1 MTSAA
6 ESTHPRKTITSRFNA
21 RSGRMPE
28 RRRHRWK
35 RITKARTPKQRRAPG
50 TEKPA
55 GNLLAFTVDATTGN
69 VVSVESL
76 DASGARRRVSVRQ
89 QKSLAREGRER
100 LESVLEEA
108 FEAGIDCVLGV
119 SDPP

>member
-1 MTSAA
+1 
-6 ESTHPRKTITSRFNA
+6 
-21 RSGRMPE
+21 MPE

-35 RITKARTPKQRRAPG
+35 RISKARTPKRRQEPG
-50 TEKPA
+50 IEVPA
-55 GNLLAFTVDATTGN
+55 ANLLAFTVDATTGN
-69 VVSVESL
+69 VVSVETL

-108 FEAGIDCVLGV
+108 F
-119 SDPP
+119 